1 MNMNA
6 QCQRLFIWFSMST
19 MLQIRHQGWEGV
31 RVRGRLYGIPG
42 GQSSKGLHILNS
54 KSCPEILPAI
64 QTIDHF
70 NPLNSPTHGP
80 RDGVFKHAGD
90 LGNIFVQFDGVSIF
104 EFTSN
109 QISLDGENSIVN
121 RSIIITDR
129 MDDLGSTLSPESKRT
144 GNAGKAIAC
153 GIIILRRNVY

>member
-1 MNMNA
+1 MK
-6 QCQRLFIWFSMST
+6 
-19 MLQIRHQGWEGV
+19 
-31 RVRGRLYGIPG
+31 GRLYGVPG
-42 GQSSKGLHILNS
+42 GQFTAKGLHILNS
-54 KSCPEILPAI
+54 KSCPEILPAT

-70 NPLNSPTHGP
+70 NPHQSPTHGP

-109 QISLDGENSIVN
+109 QLSLDGSNSIVN
-121 RSIIITDR
+121 RSIIITER
-129 MDDLGSTLSPESKRT
+129 ADDLGANLNPESRRT

-153 GIIILRRNVY
+153 GIITLKRSDYVSSGKAR